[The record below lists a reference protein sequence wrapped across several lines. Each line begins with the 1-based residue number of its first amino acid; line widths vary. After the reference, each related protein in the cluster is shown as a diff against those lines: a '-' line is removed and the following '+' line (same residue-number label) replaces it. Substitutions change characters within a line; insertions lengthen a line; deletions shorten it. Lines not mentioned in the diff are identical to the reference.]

1 MWVHFNCVCVVFSK
15 MWLGGLQPV
24 IAVNHNNKESFAD
37 LQWQQRSDTEYS
49 LKDKLTQAERV
60 QQKLLDW

>member
-1 MWVHFNCVCVVFSK
+1 M
-15 MWLGGLQPV
+15 